1 MPYSVEID
9 LHGHTVESAGK
20 VLTQRLKQLPN
31 DVREVTV
38 LNGFHGGKCIS
49 TAFGVMIALIPI
61 TPELHCEIWCADIK
75 IRKLR
80 EKFSD

>member
-38 LNGFHGGKCIS
+38 LHGFHGG
-49 TAFGVMIALIPI
+49 TALRDM
-61 TPELHCEIWCADIK
+61 CADIK

-80 EKFSD
+80 EKFSG

>member
-38 LNGFHGGKCIS
+38 LHGFHG
-49 TAFGVMIALIPI
+49 
-61 TPELHCEIWCADIK
+61 EIWCADIK

-80 EKFSD
+80 EKFSG

>member
-38 LNGFHGGKCIS
+38 LHGFHGG
-49 TAFGVMIALIPI
+49 TALRDMVRRYKNP
-61 TPELHCEIWCADIK
+61 K
-75 IRKLR
+75 I
-80 EKFSD
+80 E